1 MKTPWIAEPTPIPSG
16 FETDRLRLRKLTIHD
31 AVKDYDAV
39 VKSRARALPFMLDAH
54 RKMWEPDVGVNRFVS
69 RTR

>member
-1 MKTPWIAEPTPIPSG
+1 MVLQDGKITTIDEDA
-16 FETDRLRLRKLTIHD
+16 LRREVEDLMRYFIRE
-31 AVKDYDAV
+31 YDAV

-54 RKMWEPDVGVNRFVS
+54 RKMWEPDVGVNRFIS